1 MLRNILKTSSGAAA
15 VVAVLGILNAGCS
28 VNGLWEPSREDVL
41 SKILP
46 TAVQIA
52 VEQHGAGRVRSG
64 SGVAIASRQNQ
75 DGVSCFVLTSG
86 RIVSDLTGD
95 RQIFVTFGRYQEAA
109 ETVPGTLVAGRDTE
123 ILGLALIRAKSARC
137 APASLGRVPVLGES
151 IMVVGFPW
159 GRHLTLAR
167 GIVSQVNLDGSTD
180 RKTAPRLMV
189 DASVSYGIN
198 GGGVYDMRD
207 GGLIGLVEGYKT
219 ARVSS
224 QGGTPTLEI
233 DVPVP
238 GQTFVT
244 PLADVRHF
252 LDETGHAE
260 LVSSRAEQAGGS
272 WNPLLTGRISPP

>member
-1 MLRNILKTSSGAAA
+1 MLRKILRTPSGAA
-15 VVAVLGILNAGCS
+15 VAVFAMLSAGCS

-41 SKILP
+41 QKILP

-64 SGVAIASRQNQ
+64 SGVAIASRQHQ

-95 RQIFVTFGRYQEAA
+95 QQIFVTFGRHQEAA
-109 ETVPGTLVAGRDTE
+109 ETVPGTLLAGRETE
-123 ILGLALIRAKSARC
+123 TPDLALIRAKSALC
-137 APASLGRVPVLGES
+137 APASLGRVPMLGES

-159 GRHLTLAR
+159 GRHMTLAR
-167 GIVSQVNLDGSTD
+167 GIVSQINLDDSTD

-207 GGLIGLVEGYKT
+207 GGLIGLVEGYNT
-219 ARVSS
+219 ARVSAH
-224 QGGTPTLEI
+224 GATPGWEI

-244 PLADVRHF
+244 PLADVKHF
-252 LDETGHAE
+252 LNETGHAE
-260 LVSSRAEQAGGS
+260 LVSPRTEQVRGS
-272 WNPLLTGRISPP
+272 WNTLLTGRISPP

>member
-1 MLRNILKTSSGAAA
+1 MLREILKTPSAA
-15 VVAVLGILNAGCS
+15 VATVAVLAMLNAGCS
-28 VNGLWEPSREDVL
+28 ITRLWEPRREDVL
-41 SKILP
+41 LKILP

-64 SGVAIASRQNQ
+64 SGVAIASRPSQ

-86 RIVSDLTGD
+86 RLVSELTGD
-95 RQIFVTFGRYQEAA
+95 RQIFVTFGRFQEAV
-109 ETVPGTLVAGRDTE
+109 ETVPGTLVAGRETE
-123 ILGLALIRAKSARC
+123 TLDLALIRAKSALC
-137 APASLGRVPVLGES
+137 APASLGRVPMLGES

-167 GIVSQVNLDGSTD
+167 GIVSQINLDDSTD

-189 DASVSYGIN
+189 DASVSYGIR

-224 QGGTPTLEI
+224 QGATPGWEI

-260 LVSSRAEQAGGS
+260 LVSSQTQQARSS
-272 WNPLLTGRISPP
+272 WNTLPSGQISPP

>member
-1 MLRNILKTSSGAAA
+1 MA
-15 VVAVLGILNAGCS
+15 VIVALAVLSAGCS
-28 VNGLWEPSREDVL
+28 VNRLWEPSREDVL
-41 SKILP
+41 LKILP

-64 SGVAIASRQNQ
+64 SGVAIASRQSA

-86 RIVSDLTGD
+86 RTVADLTGD
-95 RQIFVTFGRYQEAA
+95 RQIFVTFGRNQEAA
-109 ETVPGTLVAGRDTE
+109 ETVPGTLVAGRETE
-123 ILGLALIRAKSARC
+123 TQDLALIRAKSALC
-137 APASLGRVPVLGES
+137 SPALLGRVPLLGES

-167 GIVSQVNLDGSTD
+167 GIVSQINLDAPTD
-180 RKTAPRLMV
+180 RSTAPRLMV
-189 DASVSYGIN
+189 DASVSYGIH

-224 QGGTPTLEI
+224 QGATPGLEI

-252 LDETGHAE
+252 LNETGHAE
-260 LVSSRAEQAGGS
+260 LVSSRTQHAKGS
-272 WNPLLTGRISPP
+272 WNLLTDRMTQP